1 MVNQH
6 YLSHN
11 VVIPDSKD
19 PNYRAS
25 PKDGRNR
32 SPYFDPNYLIPLK
45 PNQLN
50 DEHRSALRARIVDS
64 PAAGVTSEIYP
75 SGPNRKPDPYN

>member
-11 VVIPDSKD
+11 VVIPED
-19 PNYRAS
+19 PIGHLT
-25 PKDGRNR
+25 PKELRNR
-32 SPYFDPNYLIPLK
+32 SPYVDPNYLIPLK

-50 DEHRSALRARIVDS
+50 DEQRQAL
-64 PAAGVTSEIYP
+64 
-75 SGPNRKPDPYN
+75 K

>member
-1 MVNQH
+1 MLINPNDHYQPDGSNRPARKPFNMVNQH

-11 VVIPDSKD
+11 VVIPEGAD
-19 PNYRAS
+19 PTSRS
-25 PKDGRNR
+25 TFPEQRNR

-50 DEHRSALRARIVDS
+50 DEQRSALR
-64 PAAGVTSEIYP
+64 
-75 SGPNRKPDPYN
+75 